1 MELKD
6 SPSKL
11 KLAVVILNYN
21 GLEHLRTFLQSVVE
35 CLPDYA
41 ELIIA
46 DNASTDESVPFIK
59 QYFPNIRLILLS
71 ENTGYAGGYN
81 AALSQIDAEYYFLL
95 NSDVELTPDS
105 IDPLIQFLDKNKSY
119 AACQPKVLALREKEN
134 FEYAGAAGGW
144 IDRFGYPFC
153 RGRIL
158 DTTEK
163 DEGQYDQYEPI
174 FWASGAALMIRS
186 KDFHECGRL
195 DEDFFAHMEEIDLC
209 WRIQKMNK
217 KISIVPDSIIYH
229 LGGGT
234 LEYAHPTKTY
244 LNFRNSLYVLLK
256 NENHP
261 FLIIFIRLILDG
273 VAGVRFLLMRD
284 WGNFKAIPKAHFHF
298 YKNIPRMWKKRKAFE
313 EQLDQNNIPKKKNLC
328 GRYQGSIV
336 WDYYI
341 LNRKKF
347 SALDVNKK
355 KQTQIQNHI

>member
-1 MELKD
+1 LELKD
-6 SPSKL
+6 SPSKP

-21 GLEHLRTFLQSVVE
+21 GLEHLRTFLHSVIE
-35 CLPDYA
+35 CLPSYA
-41 ELIIA
+41 KLIIA
-46 DNASTDESVPFIK
+46 DNASTDDSIPYIK
-59 QYFPNIRLILLS
+59 EHFPDIRLILLN

-95 NSDVELTPDS
+95 NSDVELTPGS
-105 IDPLIQFLDKNKSY
+105 IDPLVQFLDKNKSY
-119 AACQPKVLALREKEN
+119 AACQPKVLALREKDS

-158 DTTEK
+158 DTIEK
-163 DEGQYDQYEPI
+163 DKGQYDQYEPI
-174 FWASGAALMIRS
+174 FWASGAALMIRA

-209 WRIQKMNK
+209 WRIQRMNK

-256 NENHP
+256 NENKSLFVP
-261 FLIIFIRLILDG
+261 IIFIRLLLDG
-273 VAGVRFLLMRD
+273 IAGIRFLLLRD
-284 WGNFKAIPKAHFHF
+284 WGNFMAIPRAHFHF

-313 EQLDQNNIPKKKNLC
+313 KLLNKNNIQKNRNLY
-328 GRYQGSIV
+328 GRYKRSIV

-347 SALDVNKK
+347 NTLDVNKR
-355 KQTQIQNHI
+355 KQNQI